1 MKFDPR
7 TKLIMVF
14 SFSTLAVFVI
24 DIYLLLV
31 VLLISIIVSNY
42 FKEDWDFLK
51 RAKKYITLLIG
62 IVLIQ
67 SIFSPAGEILLS
79 INKITILTTGGL
91 AKGIRVILRMLI
103 IIISAT
109 IMKGSLPRE
118 IIQALIQWKV
128 PYEIAFMVSLSIR
141 FIPIL
146 GEEAKDAFT
155 AIQLRGIEID
165 KLSLGK
171 RFKIYSYMF
180 MPVLSGVIHRAKE
193 LSTSLEARA
202 FRAYPDRTSYI
213 KLELSKKDYLIMLA
227 SLLFTILIFGIYIIM
242 G

>member
-14 SFSTLAVFVI
+14 SLSTLAVFVI

-31 VLLISIIVSNY
+31 VLLISIVVSNY
-42 FKEDWDFLK
+42 FKENWDFLK
-51 RAKKYITLLIG
+51 RTKKFITLLIG

-79 INKITILTTGGL
+79 INHFTILTTGGL

-109 IMKGSLPRE
+109 IMTGSSPRE

-155 AIQLRGIEID
+155 AIQLRGVEID
-165 KLSLGK
+165 KLNLTK
-171 RFKIYSYMF
+171 RIKIYSYMF

-202 FRAYPDRTSYI
+202 FRAYPDRSSYI
-213 KLELSKKDYLIMLA
+213 KLELARKDYLIMFV
-227 SLLFTILIFGIYIIM
+227 STLFTISILGIYIIM